1 MVVSGGGD
9 NFSACGF
16 LEGALAAPQSEL
28 ARSQVLLEVIGAR
41 AAVGVR
47 THPGEPAL
55 QVPRSE
61 ETTAAHLDRDLT
73 PDMPAL

>member
-47 THPGEPAL
+47 LTLESPPCKFHA
-55 QVPRSE
+55 PRKRRPPTSIE
-61 ETTAAHLDRDLT
+61 I
-73 PDMPAL
+73 

>member
-28 ARSQVLLEVIGAR
+28 ARSQVLLEVIR

-47 THPGEPAL
+47 THPRPNW
-55 QVPRSE
+55 PR
-61 ETTAAHLDRDLT
+61 RN
-73 PDMPAL
+73 M

>member
-28 ARSQVLLEVIGAR
+28 ARSQVLLEVTGAR
-41 AAVGVR
+41 AAVGGPTDLPADADRVR
-47 THPGEPAL
+47 VRARHRFNA
-55 QVPRSE
+55 
-61 ETTAAHLDRDLT
+61 
-73 PDMPAL
+73 